1 MKRIVLFLM
10 STLTIV
16 VLLFGYHTST
26 SSKAAGG
33 ETAFVSTALPGTSAV
48 ASTSGSSAVAPTT
61 SNAVPA
67 TSTASTAAKSATPT
81 TAPAAPTTS
90 SSTTAATKAKSS
102 STPATTSKASTP
114 ATTATT
120 SSASSR
126 ATTKTVTGAV
136 TDTQWGPV
144 QVQLTVVGGKITAVA
159 VLQYPNGNGR
169 DAEIN
174 ANALPIL
181 IQETISAQSAKIDMV
196 SGATVT
202 SGGYL
207 GSLQSALDQM

>member
-1 MKRIVLFLM
+1 MRRIVLFLM

-33 ETAFVSTALPGTSAV
+33 ETAFVSTPVAGSA
-48 ASTSGSSAVAPTT
+48 ATAGSATAATPAASSAASVAPAITT
-61 SNAVPA
+61 PTDPTPSPA
-67 TSTASTAAKSATPT
+67 TDTTAAAT
-81 TAPAAPTTS
+81 TAAAAPTTS
-90 SSTTAATKAKSS
+90 KASSPTTAK
-102 STPATTSKASTP
+102 ATTS
-114 ATTATT
+114 
-120 SSASSR
+120 
-126 ATTKTVTGAV
+126 TVTGDV

-144 QVQLTVVGGKITAVA
+144 QVQLTMVSGKITAVS

-174 ANALPIL
+174 SYALPIL
-181 IQETISAQSAKIDMV
+181 VQETITAQSAKIDMV

-202 SGGYL
+202 SDGYL
-207 GSLQSALDQM
+207 GSLQSALDKL